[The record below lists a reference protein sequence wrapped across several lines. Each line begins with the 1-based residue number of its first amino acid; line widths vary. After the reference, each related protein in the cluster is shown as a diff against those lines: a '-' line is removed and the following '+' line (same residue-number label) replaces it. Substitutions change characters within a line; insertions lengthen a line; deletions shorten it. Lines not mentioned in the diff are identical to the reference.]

1 MNKEDY
7 WYSEDLLDHYL
18 GILIARGQEE
28 GNHIQRDTLTLFCM
42 ASIAR
47 NLEYI
52 ECHLKQIK
60 LELEKPSCK
69 S

>member
-7 WYSEDLLDHYL
+7 WCSEDLLDHYL

-28 GNHIQRDTLTLFCM
+28 GNEIQRDTLTLFCM

-47 NLEYI
+47 SLEYI
-52 ECHLKQIK
+52 EYRLVQIK
-60 LELEKPSCK
+60 QELEKSSCK